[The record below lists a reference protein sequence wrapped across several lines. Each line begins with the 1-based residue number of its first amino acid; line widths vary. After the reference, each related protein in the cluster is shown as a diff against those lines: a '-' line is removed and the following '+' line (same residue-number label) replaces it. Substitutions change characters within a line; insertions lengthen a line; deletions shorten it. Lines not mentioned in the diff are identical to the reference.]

1 MVMLKTSSKS
11 SRKIKYAPQTRSIL
25 RWERKQAID
34 RMSIGI
40 IIGSA
45 GVAVIYFLLIWLV

>member
-1 MVMLKTSSKS
+1 MKRGNEKKYKSQTKTILKV
-11 SRKIKYAPQTRSIL
+11 
-25 RWERKQAID
+25 ERKQAID

-45 GVAVIYFLLIWLV
+45 GVAIIYFLLIWLV